1 MEGKLLGE
9 DALLRQLRDSR
20 RRFQKH
26 MQQLIEK
33 YNQPFEDAPLVQ
45 MSTLTYETPQG
56 LRIWGGGLVKEKNKE
71 QIQVFNVQFSCLH
84 ALPRSGGDPAEAEAR
99 GLAPPEPST
108 QVLGV
113 DSKSNDDGSLFQED
127 VVAGAF
133 LQPAAPWSPLK
144 TELRRK
150 YLTQVDVL
158 LQDAGCSERTDD
170 GDGEDTRVTLTA
182 PLASP
187 ARPAPGAP
195 GGVAGE
201 RPGGP
206 GKPAPRPCSTDL
218 ALVPLS
224 DSVSSQGPGG
234 HSFSGSLSLEP
245 DGLGDVTIS
254 DLYAGMLHSMSRL
267 LSARPACVI
276 ATKTS
281 FVAHGWRSSRR
292 SRSRAN
298 RTRGPGSGHA
308 RRGSRER
315 PPGRAEPPKEAKV
328 LRDCENTLDASGQK
342 TGVKLEK
349 AFLEVSTARALEW
362 DPSWEELKGFRS
374 LTPQRPS
381 LLTYGDSSPGRHLN
395 PKHRYKALK
404 WLISPVKL
412 VSRPRTLPG
421 KGGHHYREIEIK
433 FDRLH
438 QEYCLSPRKQPFLT
452 SHPGSWAVD
461 VYRGG
466 PRGLEARRLSGT
478 FGTTEAKGLNEALE
492 QLGERAPGA
501 GRCPQERGAPPP
513 LSGTSPVQSPGC
525 SPRTLPPQGNS
536 LGILGKPVSPS
547 KAPSVAGAQPRS
559 CGGDR
564 YREIKEQFDQL
575 HQKYCP
581 KSPPRTK
588 ALVRIGAPPDKA
600 SGELPYRK
608 GTVGRLNPDAGFRG
622 PPKPW
627 ASPPHSIERPLC
639 VPAAEA
645 QPLACFVLTAGR
657 GHPSPP
663 KRRRLSESELCR
675 QWAGSQDSPREAG
688 QPNPEAG
695 ERPAPHSPAEQR
707 RKENHI
713 LEDGREK

>member
-71 QIQVFNVQFSCLH
+71 QIQVFNVQFS
-84 ALPRSGGDPAEAEAR
+84 S
-99 GLAPPEPST
+99 
-108 QVLGV
+108 
-113 DSKSNDDGSLFQED
+113 
-127 VVAGAF
+127 
-133 LQPAAPWSPLK
+133 
-144 TELRRK
+144 
-150 YLTQVDVL
+150 
-158 LQDAGCSERTDD
+158 
-170 GDGEDTRVTLTA
+170 
-182 PLASP
+182 
-187 ARPAPGAP
+187 P

-645 QPLACFVLTAGR
+645 QPL
-657 GHPSPP
+657 P
-663 KRRRLSESELCR
+663 KRRLPDRES
-675 QWAGSQDSPREAG
+675 GV
-688 QPNPEAG
+688 
-695 ERPAPHSPAEQR
+695 RPSRPH
-707 RKENHI
+707 
-713 LEDGREK
+713 